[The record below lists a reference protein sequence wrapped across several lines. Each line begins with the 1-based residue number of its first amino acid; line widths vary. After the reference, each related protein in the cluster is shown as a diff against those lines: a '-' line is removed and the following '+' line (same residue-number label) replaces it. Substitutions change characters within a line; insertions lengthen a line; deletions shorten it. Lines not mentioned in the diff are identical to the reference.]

1 MADWLQSDFS
11 PESVASIANTGG
23 NMQDSPP
30 MDMSTDFVG
39 ATDDV
44 SFEQGLLPRS
54 EIIDAMIGH
63 TGCCHSPCLP
73 NESETTSLLPSFCN
87 IQQNTGPL
95 PVCTICTE
103 PAGVQGE
110 LYLPGCGC
118 STLFYHKSC
127 MTQFA
132 RTTYASTGKSLK
144 EIYAKCH
151 VCKRKYSGITLRFMA
166 RHCEHVHKLQ
176 RLTTPEKRMAVM
188 LKAGAMI
195 SLGEVEGGFQDLE
208 KLVAYLAKT
217 QNIGEEYER
226 FRALRLLARA
236 QCHCKAFAA
245 AKKNL
250 VIAEHILSS
259 RKNLSETKK
268 LAQIQALL
276 GLLTNDERHKKQRK
290 AYFDAAKRTLS
301 KDEIE
306 KIAKKFALEF
316 EC

>member
-1 MADWLQSDFS
+1 MQGGVVDL
-11 PESVASIANTGG
+11 PRPANTTGSLHHPLTL
-23 NMQDSPP
+23 DV
-30 MDMSTDFVG
+30 STDLLGPRDDASF
-39 ATDDV
+39 AADFDSRTDL
-44 SFEQGLLPRS
+44 F
-54 EIIDAMIGH
+54 DAMLREIGS
-63 TGCCHSPCLP
+63 CHSLRLT
-73 NESETTSLLPSFCN
+73 NESETTSLPPSFFN

-103 PAGVQGE
+103 PAGVHGE
-110 LYLPGCGC
+110 LYSPGCGC
-118 STLFYHKSC
+118 TSLLYHPSC
-127 MTQFA
+127 MIQFA

-144 EIYAKCH
+144 DIYVKCH
-151 VCKRKYSGITLRFMA
+151 VCKRKYSGIALRVMA
-166 RHCEHVHKLQ
+166 RHCEHFHKPQ

-188 LKAGAMI
+188 LKADAMI
-195 SLGEVEGGFQDLE
+195 NLGEVAGGFQDLE
-208 KLVAYLAKT
+208 KLVSHLKKT

-226 FRALRLLARA
+226 FSALRLLARA
-236 QCHCKAFAA
+236 QCHCKAFSA

-268 LAQIQALL
+268 LAQIHALL
-276 GLLTNDERHKKQRK
+276 GFLTNDGRHKKQRK
-290 AYFDAAKRTLS
+290 AYFDAAKRTLC